1 MLVLSPQIFVLKDII
16 LIDTLALMARF
27 AISDTAN
34 RKLGGHVPI
43 QVRFIL
49 SHATAQLSTADVSVI
64 STV

>member
-1 MLVLSPQIFVLKDII
+1 MLNDII
-16 LIDTLALMARF
+16 LTDTLVLTARF

-34 RKLGGHVPI
+34 RKLGGHLPI

-64 STV
+64 NTV